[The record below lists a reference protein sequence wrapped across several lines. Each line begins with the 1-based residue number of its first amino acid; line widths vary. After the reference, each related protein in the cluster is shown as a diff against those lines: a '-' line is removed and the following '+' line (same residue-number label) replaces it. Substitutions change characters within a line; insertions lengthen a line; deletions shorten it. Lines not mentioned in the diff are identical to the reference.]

1 MHDVD
6 LGRLGYEA
14 YAAHT
19 GGKTYDGR
27 AMPEW
32 ADLPD
37 GIRAAWSASAR
48 AIRMA
53 SDDLHRGVMA
63 PQSEGA
69 L

>member
-14 YAAHT
+14 YSAHT
-19 GGKTYDGR
+19 GGRTFDGR
-27 AMPEW
+27 PMPAW
-32 ADLPD
+32 PDLPD
-37 GIRAAWSASAR
+37 AIRAAWSASAR

-53 SDDLHRGVMA
+53 SDDLHRGLMA
-63 PQSEGA
+63 PQSEHA